1 LKNRCLEHR
10 LFQTTG
16 TQGIAMRTTILLPAL
31 GLGLLATA
39 DLAADAG
46 LRP

>member
-1 LKNRCLEHR
+1 
-10 LFQTTG
+10 
-16 TQGIAMRTTILLPAL
+16 MRTTILLPAL
-31 GLGLLATA
+31 GLGLLADRLAARPRELTATVAALAA